1 VRDGGDAL
9 GALGQQHAAASYVLV
24 PLSDPALLAEH
35 PDVQVRDVLTGRLD
49 QVLHGLDH
57 PGANPGRAGS

>member
-1 VRDGGDAL
+1 MPSVRS
-9 GALGQQHAAASYVLV
+9 ASNTPPPVMSSCRF
-24 PLSDPALLAEH
+24 PDPALLAEH